1 MSDYVQYVMFMA
13 LPVCLFAWM
22 CITDSVHVMVVCFVV
37 AIPQDYPSVSMVNSL
52 LVENGISPI
61 FLVTSQEQVLY
72 QVRIYL
78 QLAYTL
84 G

>member
-1 MSDYVQYVMFMA
+1 MSDHVQYVMFIA
-13 LPVCLFAWM
+13 LPVCLLAWM
-22 CITDSVHVMVVCFVV
+22 CITGSVHVMVVCFVV
-37 AIPQDYPSVSMVNSL
+37 AIPQDYPSVAMVNNL